1 MSGREE
7 RRCASKFPAGVVRCR
22 GGRAGLS
29 KTVDRV
35 IEASQEAR
43 LARRAATGDREALQA
58 LYEEHS
64 DTVFAVAYRLTDSS
78 PDAKDVLQEVFAKLP
93 TALKRF
99 DRRSSLGTWLRIVAA
114 RTALKL
120 VRARQRRREVPIDP
134 ELTSSPPLV
143 LDIIALER
151 ALATQPQGRVP
162 DFRAGR

>member
-1 MSGREE
+1 M
-7 RRCASKFPAGVVRCR
+7 
-22 GGRAGLS
+22 
-29 KTVDRV
+29 